1 MRLTKI
7 SLSLEADGYWG
18 NWIKEKGDI
27 GLVAVLSLVSNN
39 SPNPVPLPLNNQ
51 ASGTWDYLV

>member
-7 SLSLEADGYWG
+7 SLSLEADGNWG
-18 NWIKEKGDI
+18 NWIMEKGDI
-27 GLVAVLSLVSNN
+27 GLVAALSLVSNN
-39 SPNPVPLPLNNQ
+39 SSNPVPLRLKNQ